1 MILLSSSEVTA
12 ADAAFANLSGWIVV
26 VASLLVTVAWL
37 LYLYR

>member
-1 MILLSSSEVTA
+1 MFPLSETGVTA

-26 VASLLVTVAWL
+26 VGSLLVTAIWL